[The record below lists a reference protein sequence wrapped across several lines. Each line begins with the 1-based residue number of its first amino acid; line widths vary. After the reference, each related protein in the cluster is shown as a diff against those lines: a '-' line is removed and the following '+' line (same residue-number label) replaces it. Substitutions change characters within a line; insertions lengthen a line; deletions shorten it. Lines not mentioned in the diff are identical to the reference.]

1 MAATSDWWHFDSRHA
16 FLALA
21 VTAAVG
27 CVLFISWKVAQ
38 MVRIAR
44 KRQLLARHIQDGYVF
59 LGETSVVPPG
69 YCCSPEEDDTRH
81 YRVLEAAQQL

>member
-1 MAATSDWWHFDSRHA
+1 MAATSDWWHFDSRLA

-59 LGETSVVPPG
+59 LGETSVVPPE
-69 YCCSPEEDDTRH
+69 YCCPEEDDARH
-81 YRVLEAAQQL
+81 YRLLEAAQEL